1 MFRKLRQW
9 IRDFRLTLRM
19 KITLSLSAIA
29 VILLVSSIISILEY
43 RSMSNYVSAL
53 IADNIES
60 INAAQ
65 QLSNLTDAYNLQI
78 LTVIGDESDNDLPDF
93 NREAFL
99 AHCDSLH
106 TSLSSINLQHL
117 ADSVVYSWSAYML
130 TSLELPNV
138 IVSDFIDTRSWYFE
152 RLQPVYG
159 RLHEDIDDLNTAIYN
174 ELQKNSAT
182 FERGFYRSVIPSAV
196 TVAVGLTLV
205 LLLLF
210 FILTYYVNPIY
221 KMLKGLDSYR
231 SFNTKYNYTFEG
243 DDQLRELNDGIA
255 ELAEENWQFR
265 RRVKDLREAVIQRQE
280 SSKS

>member
-1 MFRKLRQW
+1 MFRKLQQW
-9 IRDFRLTLRM
+9 IRDFKLTLRM

-78 LTVIGDESDNDLPDF
+78 LTVIGDENNNDLPDF

-99 AHCDSLH
+99 AHCDSIH
-106 TSLSSINLQHL
+106 ASLSSINLQHL

-243 DDQLRELNDGIA
+243 DDQLRELNDGIT

-280 SSKS
+280 SAER

>member
-1 MFRKLRQW
+1 MFRKLRQR
-9 IRDFRLTLRM
+9 IRNLRLTLRM

-29 VILLVSSIISILEY
+29 VILLVSSILSILEY
-43 RSMSNYVSAL
+43 RSMSTYVSDL

-65 QLSNLTDAYNLQI
+65 QLSNVTDAYNLQI
-78 LTVIGDESDNDLPDF
+78 LTVIGDENDNELPDF
-93 NREAFL
+93 NRQAFL
-99 AHCDSLH
+99 DHCDSLH
-106 TSLSSINLQHL
+106 VSLSSINMQHL

-138 IVSDFIDTRSWYFE
+138 ILSDFIDTRSWYFE
-152 RLQPVYG
+152 RLQPVYN
-159 RLHEDIDDLNTAIYN
+159 RLHGDIDDLNTAIYK

-196 TVAVGLTLV
+196 TVAVGLMLV

-210 FILTYYVNPIY
+210 YILTYYVNPIY

-231 SFNTKYNYTFEG
+231 SFNTQYNYTFEG
-243 DDQLRELNDGIA
+243 DDQLKELNDGIT
-255 ELAEENWQFR
+255 ELTEENRQLR
-265 RRVKDLREAVIQRQE
+265 RRIKGLRDTLTQR
-280 SSKS
+280 

>member
-53 IADNIES
+53 IADNIE
-60 INAAQ
+60 
-65 QLSNLTDAYNLQI
+65 
-78 LTVIGDESDNDLPDF
+78 DLPDF

-231 SFNTKYNYTFEG
+231 AFNTKYNYTFEG
-243 DDQLRELNDGIA
+243 DDQLRELNDGIS
-255 ELAEENWQFR
+255 EIAEENWQFR
-265 RRVKDLREAVIQRQE
+265 RRIKDLRETVTQRQE

>member
-1 MFRKLRQW
+1 
-9 IRDFRLTLRM
+9 
-19 KITLSLSAIA
+19 
-29 VILLVSSIISILEY
+29 
-43 RSMSNYVSAL
+43 
-53 IADNIES
+53 
-60 INAAQ
+60 
-65 QLSNLTDAYNLQI
+65 
-78 LTVIGDESDNDLPDF
+78 
-93 NREAFL
+93 
-99 AHCDSLH
+99 
-106 TSLSSINLQHL
+106 
-117 ADSVVYSWSAYML
+117 ML

-159 RLHEDIDDLNTAIYN
+159 RLHEDIDDLNTAIYT

-210 FILTYYVNPIY
+210 FILTYYVNPLY

-231 SFNTKYNYTFEG
+231 SFNAKYNYTFEG

-255 ELAEENWQFR
+255 ELTEENRQLR
-265 RRVKDLREAVIQRQE
+265 RRVKDLRETVSQRE
-280 SSKS
+280 TPKS